1 MVSCSLSVGKGSFCQ
16 NLNVFIHWP
25 LRHELSFHSLQL
37 HPIEHPRLFNHS
49 SQYHIIKVIR
59 RYILGIQA
67 NAFILPRIRF
77 SQLEGDTVD
86 GGCCLSSLA
95 ECHKKPEPLS
105 PPCSEL
111 PFISLLA
118 QDDVE
123 DKGQNNAIELGVGFK
138 IRCYGNLRYRYWSR
152 RR

>member
-1 MVSCSLSVGKGSFCQ
+1 MDSGTRPHIL
-16 NLNVFIHWP
+16 
-25 LRHELSFHSLQL
+25 LRL
-37 HPIEHPRLFNHS
+37 
-49 SQYHIIKVIR
+49 
-59 RYILGIQA
+59 
-67 NAFILPRIRF
+67 

>member
-1 MVSCSLSVGKGSFCQ
+1 MGLKKGGGS
-16 NLNVFIHWP
+16 
-25 LRHELSFHSLQL
+25 
-37 HPIEHPRLFNHS
+37 IEYSPGDIIVLLKFVKYPRLFNHPA
-49 SQYHIIKVIR
+49 QYYIIQIIR
-59 RYILGIQA
+59 QNILGVE
-67 NAFILPRIRF
+67 NHAFIISWLSF